1 MKTFNFFCF
10 FLLLFSA
17 ASAQTGVKGTI
28 KDAASG
34 EPLIGVNIILANG
47 KGTVTDTA
55 GKFIIAADSGTYMV
69 QITYIGYLTQAVKI
83 KISRG
88 KTTVLNLGLESRTL
102 TAVEVV
108 ADIAKTRETPVA
120 FTNIDAKKIEE
131 ELASR
136 DIPMLLAST
145 PGVYATQG
153 GGGLGDG
160 RMTMRGFDQTNIGVL
175 VDGIPTNDME
185 NGAVYWSDWAGLG
198 DITRNI
204 QIQRG
209 LGASKLAISSVGG
222 TVNIITKGIDA
233 KPSISYSQEY
243 GTDMMLKEQL
253 CATTGRMKG
262 DWGLTIAGSR
272 KTGDGWVNQTPY
284 SMWSY
289 FVKAEKRIKNHTI
302 SISANSAPQTHEQ
315 RSYNQFIG
323 TFDEAYA
330 KKLGVNSDYYTANK
344 VYTPGAGPDPS
355 GGYGLNYNQLCGTL
369 DRWTGNINKY
379 GIIQGDTLSHN
390 RSNLNTKVN
399 YFNKPLYN
407 LNDYWTIN
415 DKLYLSTVLYV
426 STGSGGG
433 TTLASSGSTY
443 LANGQLNLQSLYNA
457 NYTSQFGITTLAPG
471 RNGSSWIYS
480 SVNNHEWVGGLSTLT
495 YRPNNTLTITVGPD
509 LRWYK
514 GSHYYQVYDL
524 LGADYIVDYAN
535 LHNNYTA
542 NPSLA
547 VRRVGD
553 IYGRNYDDYIKYGGG
568 FLQVE
573 YVKNKLSVFAT
584 GTFVQTSYQ
593 RIDQFDSSRGRISP
607 LMEYYGYTTKAG
619 ANYNINEHHNV
630 FLNAGYIVKAPPF
643 TNVFDY
649 TNVPVLGADNQK
661 IATMEVGYGYKS
673 RYVAANINGYYT
685 DWKNRPLQYPI
696 AIPLPNGSVEYGNVN
711 GMNALHKG
719 IEMDFQAKPLDKVII
734 GGMVMLADW
743 RWNSSSLAHIFDAQ
757 GNLIDTVRVN
767 AKGVHVGNAPQTQFG
782 LNIRYEPFKHFYVKL
797 QWTYFARQFAQ
808 FTPEQLNPSTNPYF
822 KNHPGIDAWRVP
834 DYQLVDFHIG
844 YKFRFYNRWELNVAG
859 HILNLLNTEYISES
873 TNGSF
878 FDATTS
884 LVYFGQPRSFLVS
897 MKLTFN

>member
-1 MKTFNFFCF
+1 MKTLKILSVLF
-10 FLLLFSA
+10 FLVVSV
-17 ASAQTGVKGTI
+17 SAQEVGVRGTI
-28 KDAASG
+28 KDASTG
-34 EPLIGVNIILANG
+34 ESLIGVNVVLSNG
-47 KGTVTDTA
+47 KGGVTDTA
-55 GKFIIAADSGTYMV
+55 GRFFIATDSGSYTA
-69 QITYIGYLTQAVKI
+69 QIVYVGYNTQTMKVVAGKKTKPLNVHMESRSLTQ
-83 KISRG
+83 
-88 KTTVLNLGLESRTL
+88 
-102 TAVEVV
+102 VEVV
-108 ADIAKTRETPVA
+108 ADIAKARETPIA
-120 FTNIDAKKIEE
+120 FTNLDAKKIEE

-198 DITRNI
+198 DITRSI

-209 LGASKLAISSVGG
+209 IGASKLAISSVGG

-233 KPSISYSQEY
+233 KPSISYTQEY

-272 KTGDGWVNQTPY
+272 KTGDGWVDQTPF

-315 RSYNQFIG
+315 RSYNQYIS
-323 TFDEAYA
+323 TFDKNYA
-330 KKLGVNSDYYTANK
+330 QKLGVNFDYYTAN
-344 VYTPGAGPDPS
+344 YPNANPS
-355 GGYGLNYNQLCGTL
+355 PTGNYGITYNQLWGPI
-369 DRWTGNINKY
+369 DRWTGNVNKY
-379 GIIQGDTLSHN
+379 GIIQGDTMSHN
-390 RSNLNTKVN
+390 KSNLNTKVN

-415 DKLYLSTVLYV
+415 DKLYLSTVFYV

-433 TTLASSGSTY
+433 TTLNSSGSTY
-443 LANGQLNLQSLYNA
+443 LPNGQLNLQGLYNA
-457 NYTSQFGITTLAPG
+457 NYTSQYRFTTLAPG
-471 RNGSSWIYS
+471 NNASNWIYS

-495 YRPNNTLTITVGPD
+495 YKPNNSLTLTVGPD

-514 GSHYYQVYDL
+514 GSHYYQVRDL
-524 LGADYIVDYAN
+524 LGGDYMIDYAN
-535 LHNNYTA
+535 QHYNYKA
-542 NPSLA
+542 DPSLA

-553 IYGRNYDDYIKYGGG
+553 IYGRNYDDYVKYGGG
-568 FLQVE
+568 FLQAE
-573 YVKNKLSVFAT
+573 YVKNKWSVFAT

-593 RIDQFDSSRGRISP
+593 RVDNFDTSKNHISP

-630 FLNAGYIVKAPPF
+630 FINAGYIVKAPPF

-649 TNVPVLGADNQK
+649 TNVPAVGADNQK
-661 IATMEVGYGYKS
+661 IATVELGYGYKS
-673 RYVAANINGYYT
+673 RYLAANINGYYT

-696 AIPLPNGSVEYGNVN
+696 AIPTPSGDIIYGNIN

-719 IEMDFQAKPLDKVII
+719 VEMDFQAKPIEKVTI
-734 GGMVMLADW
+734 GGMVMFADW
-743 RWNSSSLAHIFDAQ
+743 RWNSSSLAHIYDAQ

-767 AKGVHVGNAPQTQFG
+767 AKGVHVANAPQTQFG
-782 LNIRYEPFKHFYVKL
+782 LNIRYEPFKHLYVKL
-797 QWTYFARQFAQ
+797 QWTY
-808 FTPEQLNPSTNPYF
+808 
-822 KNHPGIDAWRVP
+822 
-834 DYQLVDFHIG
+834 
-844 YKFRFYNRWELNVAG
+844 
-859 HILNLLNTEYISES
+859 
-873 TNGSF
+873 
-878 FDATTS
+878 
-884 LVYFGQPRSFLVS
+884 
-897 MKLTFN
+897 

>member
-1 MKTFNFFCF
+1 MKTLKILSVLF
-10 FLLLFSA
+10 FLIVS
-17 ASAQTGVKGTI
+17 ASAQELGVKGTI

-34 EPLIGVNIILANG
+34 EPLIGVNVVLNNG

-55 GKFIIAADSGTYMV
+55 GRFFIATDSGTYVV
-69 QITYIGYLTQAVKI
+69 QIAYIGYMTQTAKVKV
-83 KISRG
+83 G
-88 KTTVLNLGLESRTL
+88 KNKPAVLNLNMESRTL

-108 ADIAKTRETPVA
+108 ADIAKSRETPVA

-198 DITRNI
+198 DITRSI

-209 LGASKLAISSVGG
+209 LGASKLAVSSVGG

-253 CATTGRMKG
+253 CATTGRLKG

-272 KTGDGWVNQTPY
+272 KTGDGWVDQTPY

-323 TFDEAYA
+323 TFDLGYA
-330 KKLGVNSDYYTANK
+330 QKQNVNLDYYKANSL
-344 VYTPGAGPDPS
+344 S
-355 GGYGLNYNQLCGTL
+355 GSGNYGTTYNQLWGTI
-369 DRWTGNINKY
+369 DRWTGVLNKY

-390 RSNLNTKVN
+390 KSNLNTKVN

-415 DKLYLSTVLYV
+415 DKLYLSTVFYV

-433 TTLASSGSTY
+433 TTLNSSGSTY
-443 LANGQLNLQSLYNA
+443 LPNGQLNLQALYNA
-457 NYTSQFGITTLAPG
+457 NYTSQFGVTTLAPG
-471 RNGSSWIYS
+471 RNASSWIYS

-495 YRPNNTLTITVGPD
+495 YKPNKTLTFTIGPD

-524 LGADYIVDYAN
+524 LGANYMVDNADQ
-535 LHNNYTA
+535 HFNYTT
-542 NPSLA
+542 NPSA
-547 VRRVGD
+547 QVHHVGD
-553 IYGRNYDDYIKYGGG
+553 IYGKNYDDYVNYGGA
-568 FLQVE
+568 FLQTE
-573 YVKNKLSVFAT
+573 YLKDKWSSFAT
-584 GTFVQTSYQ
+584 LTYVQTSYR
-593 RIDQFDSSRGRISP
+593 RIDNFDTAISIHKSP
-607 LMEYYGYTTKAG
+607 LKEYYGGSAKAG
-619 ANYNINEHHNV
+619 ANYNITEHHNV
-630 FLNAGYIVKAPPF
+630 YLNAGYIIKAPPF
-643 TNVFDY
+643 NNVYDY
-649 TNVPVLGADNQK
+649 GTVPAVGIVNQK
-661 IATMEVGYGYKS
+661 IASVELGYGFKS
-673 RYVAANINGYYT
+673 RYVAANVNTYYT
-685 DWKNRPLQYPI
+685 DWQNRPLTYPI
-696 AIPLPNGSVEYGNVN
+696 AITDPNTGNVTYGNVN
-711 GMNALHKG
+711 GINALHKG
-719 IEMDFQAKPLDKVII
+719 IELDFQIKPISQVSI
-734 GGMVMLADW
+734 GGMASFADW
-743 RWNSSSLAHIFDAQ
+743 KWNSSTLAHIYDQ
-757 GNLIDTVRVN
+757 YGNLIDTVRVN
-767 AKGVHVGNAPQTQFG
+767 AKGIHVANAPQQQIG
-782 LNIRYEPFKHFYVKL
+782 LNVRYEPFKNFYVKV
-797 QWTYFARQFAQ
+797 QWTRFMKQYAQ
-808 FTPEQLNPSTNPYF
+808 FTPEQLNPSGNPYF
-822 KNHPGIDAWRVP
+822 KSHPGIDAWRVP
-834 DYQLVDFHIG
+834 DYQLVDIHVG
-844 YKFRFYNRWELNVAG
+844 YKFRFYNHWELNLAG
-859 HILNLLNTEYISES
+859 HIMNVFNTEYISEA

-884 LVYFGQPRSFLVS
+884 MVYFGQPRSFLVS